1 MDKPTKQD
9 LKLMGLGV
17 LIGLIIIPIV
27 AILMAGLS

>member
-17 LIGLIIIPIV
+17 LLGLIIIPIV